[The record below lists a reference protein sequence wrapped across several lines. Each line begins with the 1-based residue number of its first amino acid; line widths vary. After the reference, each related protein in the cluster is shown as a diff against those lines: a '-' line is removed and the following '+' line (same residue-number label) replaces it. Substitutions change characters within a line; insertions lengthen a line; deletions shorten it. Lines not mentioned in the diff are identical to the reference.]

1 MANTLT
7 GFIPTIH
14 EAVDTVSR
22 ELVGFI
28 PSVTLNATAE
38 QVAKDQSINYPIV
51 DAYTASDITP
61 SNTSPDAGDTSFS
74 YGTMSISKSRKVAFD
89 WTGEEQTSVG
99 GLYQRLLADQFAQA
113 MRTLINEV
121 ETDIANLYTY
131 ASRAYGTAGT
141 TPFASTL
148 AGTAQMLKI
157 LADNGAPQNELQ
169 LVINTAAGANLR
181 TLAQLTKAN
190 EAADTSLLRRGV
202 LLDIH
207 GFKIRESAQVK
218 AHTKGTG
225 ASYQV
230 NNASTIAVGGT
241 TVAADTGSGT
251 VLAGDVVTFAADT
264 NNKYVVNTALSAGSF
279 VINKPGIRGSA
290 IPDNN
295 AITVGDSYSAN
306 MAFHRGAIHLLARVP
321 KMPQGSS
328 AADVYEATDPISG
341 ITFQIAMYPQYRQTM
356 YEVALAWGVKAV
368 KPEHMGILLG

>member
-7 GFIPTIH
+7 GLIPTIH

-89 WTGEEQTSVG
+89 WTGEEQTAVG

-141 TPFASTL
+141 APFASTL
-148 AGTAQMLKI
+148 AGTAQMFKI

-181 TLAQLTKAN
+181 TLTQLSKAN

>member
-7 GFIPTIH
+7 GLIPTIH

>member
-7 GFIPTIH
+7 GLIPTIH

-89 WTGEEQTSVG
+89 WTGEEQTAVG

-141 TPFASTL
+141 APFASTL
-148 AGTAQMLKI
+148 AGTAQMFKI